1 MTMPLPAD
9 TTHSRWTAINS
20 PMMNFTE
27 ARSQFGGECI
37 LSSPLILSFD
47 PTNSSA
53 IDEVWP

>member
-1 MTMPLPAD
+1 MSLPAD

-27 ARSQFGGECI
+27 GRTQFGGECI

-53 IDEVWP
+53 IDDVWP